1 MIYKTRKD
9 LLFKTV
15 IISTILVCI
24 GTTVRVLVDDSIK
37 VNSLLIVGGINALS
51 IVFLTLIYFKTYYT
65 LNNQFLRYQ
74 SGPFFGKVKI
84 DKITR
89 VDFGKTQWVG
99 LRRYGLAQKG
109 LIIYFNNYDD
119 LYISP
124 EHPEKFIE
132 QMLSYNDKII
142 VNYKN

>member
-1 MIYKTRKD
+1 MIYNTRKD
-9 LLFKTV
+9 LLFKIV
-15 IISTILVCI
+15 FIITILICLGAI
-24 GTTVRVLVDDSIK
+24 LPALLNDSIK
-37 VNSLLIVGGINALS
+37 RYSLLLVVGINALS

>member
-1 MIYKTRKD
+1 MIYNTRKD

-15 IISTILVCI
+15 IIATVLVCI
-24 GTTVRVLVDDSIK
+24 GAILPGLVNDSIK
-37 VNSLLIVGGINALS
+37 GYSLLIVLGINALS
-51 IVFLTLIYFKTYYT
+51 IIFLGLIYFNTYYT
-65 LNNQFLRYQ
+65 LSNQFLKYK
-74 SGPFFGKVKI
+74 SGPFGGKVKI
-84 DKITR
+84 DNITR

-99 LRRYGLAQKG
+99 FRRYGLAQKG

-124 EHPEKFIE
+124 ERQEHFTE
-132 QMLSYNDKII
+132 QLLSYNDKII

>member
-9 LLFKTV
+9 LLFKIVFTTTV
-15 IISTILVCI
+15 LICI
-24 GTTVRVLVDDSIK
+24 GAILPAIVKDSVK
-37 VNSLLIVGGINALS
+37 GYSLLIALGINALS
-51 IVFLTLIYFKTYYT
+51 IVFLILIYFKTYYI
-65 LNNQFLRYQ
+65 LNDQFLKYQ

-99 LRRYGLAQKG
+99 LRRYGLAQRG

-124 EHPEKFIE
+124 ELPEQFIE
-132 QMLSYNDKII
+132 QLLSYNDKII

>member
-9 LLFKTV
+9 LLFKIVFTATV
-15 IISTILVCI
+15 LICI
-24 GTTVRVLVDDSIK
+24 GAFLPALINGSIK
-37 VNSLLIVGGINALS
+37 GNSLLIALGINALS
-51 IVFLTLIYFKTYYT
+51 IVFLILIYFKTYYI
-65 LNNQFLRYQ
+65 LNDQFLKYQ

-99 LRRYGLAQKG
+99 LRRYGLAQRG

-124 EHPEKFIE
+124 EHPEQFIE
-132 QMLSYNDKII
+132 QLLSYNDKII

>member
-9 LLFKTV
+9 LLFKIVFTATV
-15 IISTILVCI
+15 LICI
-24 GTTVRVLVDDSIK
+24 GAILPAIVKDSVK
-37 VNSLLIVGGINALS
+37 GYSLLIALGINALS
-51 IVFLTLIYFKTYYT
+51 IVFLILIYFKTYYI
-65 LNNQFLRYQ
+65 LNDQFLKYQ

-99 LRRYGLAQKG
+99 LRRYGLAQRG

-124 EHPEKFIE
+124 EHPEQFIE
-132 QMLSYNDKII
+132 QLLSYNDKII

>member
-15 IISTILVCI
+15 FTATVLICI
-24 GTTVRVLVDDSIK
+24 GAILPSLVNDSIK
-37 VNSLLIVGGINALS
+37 GNSLLLAIGINALS
-51 IVFLTLIYFKTYYT
+51 IIFLGLIYFNTYYT
-65 LNNQFLRYQ
+65 LSNQFLKYK
-74 SGPFFGKVKI
+74 SGPFGGKVKI
-84 DKITR
+84 DKITC

-124 EHPEKFIE
+124 ERQEQFIE
-132 QMLSYNDKII
+132 QLLSYNDKII
-142 VNYKN
+142 VNYEN

>member
-9 LLFKTV
+9 LLFKIVFTTTV
-15 IISTILVCI
+15 LICI
-24 GTTVRVLVDDSIK
+24 GAILPAIVKDSVK
-37 VNSLLIVGGINALS
+37 GYSLLIALGINALS
-51 IVFLTLIYFKTYYT
+51 IVFLILIYFKTYYI
-65 LNNQFLRYQ
+65 LNDQFLKYQ

-99 LRRYGLAQKG
+99 LRRYGLAQRG

-124 EHPEKFIE
+124 EHPEQFIE
-132 QMLSYNDKII
+132 QLLSYNDKII

>member
-9 LLFKTV
+9 LLFKIVFTATV
-15 IISTILVCI
+15 LICI
-24 GTTVRVLVDDSIK
+24 GAILPAIVKDSVK
-37 VNSLLIVGGINALS
+37 GYSLLIALGINALS
-51 IVFLTLIYFKTYYT
+51 IVFLILIYFKTYYI
-65 LNNQFLRYQ
+65 LNDQFLKYQ

-99 LRRYGLAQKG
+99 LRRYGLAQRG

-124 EHPEKFIE
+124 ELPEQFIE
-132 QMLSYNDKII
+132 QLLSYNDKII

>member
-1 MIYKTRKD
+1 MIYNTRKD

-15 IISTILVCI
+15 FVV
-24 GTTVRVLVDDSIK
+24 TVLICAGASYPVLINTDTKGFSF
-37 VNSLLIVGGINALS
+37 LIVVGVNALVL
-51 IVFLTLIYFKTYYT
+51 IFLGIIYFNTYYT
-65 LNNQFLRYQ
+65 LNNQYLKYK
-74 SGPFFGKVKI
+74 SGLFGGKLKI
-84 DKITR
+84 ETIIR
-89 VDFGKTQWVG
+89 VDYGKTQWVG

-124 EHPEKFIE
+124 ERQEQFIE
-132 QMLSYNDKII
+132 QLISYNEKII

>member
-9 LLFKTV
+9 FLFKTV
-15 IISTILVCI
+15 FTATVLICI
-24 GTTVRVLVDDSIK
+24 GAFLPALINGSIK
-37 VNSLLIVGGINALS
+37 GNSLLIALGINALS
-51 IVFLTLIYFKTYYT
+51 IVFLILIYFKTYYI
-65 LNNQFLRYQ
+65 LNDQFLKYQ

-99 LRRYGLAQKG
+99 LRRYGLAQRG

-124 EHPEKFIE
+124 EHPEQFIE
-132 QMLSYNDKII
+132 QLLSYNDKII

>member
-1 MIYKTRKD
+1 MIYNTRKD
-9 LLFKTV
+9 LLFKIV
-15 IISTILVCI
+15 FIITILICLGAI
-24 GTTVRVLVDDSIK
+24 LAALLNDSIK
-37 VNSLLIVGGINALS
+37 RYSLLLVVGINALS